1 MEVMTLRIVFMGSPD
16 FALPTLKVLKSHF
29 NVVGVVTQPDRP
41 AGRGRK
47 SQAPDVKKLAV
58 SLGLPYIQPVTLKDE
73 FALKQLKDWAPDV
86 IVVAAFG
93 QILRE
98 NVLNLPPFGCIN
110 VHASLLPRWR
120 GAAPVQA
127 AVLHD
132 DVTGVTIMKMDKGL
146 DTGPILSQRSIP
158 INDDLTA
165 GKLFDQLA
173 VMGADLLLQT
183 LPKYVSGEIE
193 PQLQD
198 EENAKYAPRMKKED
212 GMLDF
217 SQPASFLAR
226 MVRAY
231 NPWPGAYQFYD
242 GIRLKVYKAHAVERI
257 NAQPGARIIYEEKP
271 AWGTGQ
277 GLLILDQVQAAGKSR
292 LSGKEFLH
300 GAKDWIKD
308 EGNGDGASQARVTDA
323 LF

>member
-58 SLGLPYIQPVTLKDE
+58 SLGLPYIQPATLKDE
-73 FALKQLKDWAPDV
+73 SALQQLKNWAPDV

-98 NVLNLPPFGCIN
+98 NVLNLPPFGCVN

-158 INDDLTA
+158 INDDMTA

-198 EENAKYAPRMKKED
+198 EENAKYAPRLKKED

-308 EGNGDGASQARVTDA
+308 EGNGDGA
-323 LF
+323 

>member
-1 MEVMTLRIVFMGSPD
+1 MTLRIVFMGSPD
-16 FALPTLKVLKSHF
+16 FALPTLKALESHF

-47 SQAPDVKKLAV
+47 PQAPDVKKLAI
-58 SLGLPYIQPVTLKDE
+58 SLGLPYIQPATLKDE
-73 FALKQLKDWAPDV
+73 SALQQLKDWAPDV

-98 NVLNLPPFGCIN
+98 NVLNLPRFGCVN

-127 AVLHD
+127 ALLHD

-146 DTGPILSQRSIP
+146 DTGPILSQQSIP
-158 INDDLTA
+158 INDDMTA
-165 GKLFDQLA
+165 GMLFDQLA
-173 VMGADLLLQT
+173 VMGADLLLET
-183 LPKYVSGEIE
+183 LPKYINGEIK
-193 PQLQD
+193 PQPQD
-198 EENAKYAPRMKKED
+198 DENATYAPRLKKED

-231 NPWPGAYQFYD
+231 NPWPGAYQFYN
-242 GIRLKVYKAHAVERI
+242 GTRLKVYKAHAVEGI
-257 NAQPGARIIYEEKP
+257 NAQPGARLIYKEKP

-292 LSGKEFLH
+292 LSGKEFLR

-308 EGNGDGASQARVTDA
+308 EGNDDVS
-323 LF
+323 

>member
-1 MEVMTLRIVFMGSPD
+1 MESMTLRIVFMGSPD
-16 FALPTLKVLKSHF
+16 FALPTLKALESQF

-47 SQAPDVKKLAV
+47 PQAPDVKKLAI
-58 SLGLPYIQPVTLKDE
+58 SLELPYIQPATLKDE
-73 FALKQLKDWAPDV
+73 SALQQLNDWAPNV
-86 IVVAAFG
+86 IVVAAYG

-98 NVLNLPPFGCIN
+98 NVLNLPRFGCVN

-127 AVLHD
+127 ALLHD

-146 DTGPILSQRSIP
+146 DTGPILSQQSIP
-158 INDDLTA
+158 INDDMTA

-173 VMGADLLLQT
+173 VMGADLLLRT
-183 LPKYVSGEIE
+183 LPKYINGEIK

-198 EENAKYAPRMKKED
+198 EENATYAPRLKKED

-242 GIRLKVYKAHAVERI
+242 GTRLKVYKAHAVEQI
-257 NAQPGARIIYEEKP
+257 NAQPGARLIYKEKP

-292 LSGKEFLH
+292 LSGKEFLR
-300 GAKDWIKD
+300 GAKDWVKN
-308 EGNGDGASQARVTDA
+308 EGHGDVS
-323 LF
+323 